1 MASSIIMATLGLV
14 KFVGLTLTSNI
25 KWSIQDNTGD
35 VRMKSADEKEL
46 IREHH
51 PEMIRKRLSREPDR
65 QNIPDAVLGGIDGCV
80 TTFAVVSGSVGAG
93 FPSSVAVIL
102 GFANLFA
109 DGFSMAISNY
119 ESSKAEQE
127 FIESIK
133 KSEEIHIDEIP
144 EGERE
149 EVRQIFKAKGFKED
163 ILEKIVETIT
173 TDRRIWLETMLME
186 EHGISKTTPRP
197 WQSGWVT
204 FIAFISVGTIP
215 LMPYLVSPM
224 EMNQQFMTS
233 AFLAGTMFFLIGML
247 KSLAL
252 AKPAFLS
259 GVRTLSTGGA
269 AAALA
274 YFTAYFLREIFN
286 IAAG

>member
-1 MASSIIMATLGLV
+1 
-14 KFVGLTLTSNI
+14 
-25 KWSIQDNTGD
+25 
-35 VRMKSADEKEL
+35 MKSANKEEL
-46 IREHH
+46 IRDHQ
-51 PEMIRKRLSREPDR
+51 PEMIRQRLALGPKR
-65 QNIPDAVLGGIDGCV
+65 QNISDAVLGGIDGCI

-119 ESSKAEQE
+119 ESGKADQE
-127 FIESIK
+127 YFESLKQAEERHIE
-133 KSEEIHIDEIP
+133 EVP

-149 EVRQIFKAKGFKED
+149 EIRQIFKAKGFAGEL
-163 ILEKIVETIT
+163 LEKIVDTIT
-173 TDRRIWLETMLME
+173 ADKRIWIEIMLME
-186 EHGISKTTPRP
+186 EHGLGKTTRKPLI
-197 WQSGWVT
+197 SASVT
-204 FIAFISVGTIP
+204 FLAFVAVGTIP
-215 LMPYLVSPM
+215 LIPYIVSFLDM
-224 EMNQQFMTS
+224 SQQFSIS

-252 AKPAFLS
+252 GKPVLLS
-259 GVRTLSTGGA
+259 GIRTLLTGGT

-274 YFTAYFLREIFN
+274 YFTAYFLREMFN